1 MALPEVQKT
10 KNARYL
16 ISYKATQ
23 KSMRPACIQILFP
36 HGTGAVE
43 RLGTNIGKK
52 KKHWMVVHKYDQQK
66 YFIKFH
72 FSAYQLPGFFHGMA
86 IYVVKNILKTFSP
99 A

>member
-52 KKHWMVVHKYDQQK
+52 KKIIAHGYESFICKKLFSIFNLKPFSTFQFFVH
-66 YFIKFH
+66 
-72 FSAYQLPGFFHGMA
+72 
-86 IYVVKNILKTFSP
+86 
-99 A
+99 